1 MLTGSVPASLR
12 PQTEGIG
19 EVAIGL
25 AAGAGAPVAG
35 LILAFGDFTTLPMRS
50 GVCSLASLRLG
61 RTVTSSPSPRGE
73 LLRRQPVRS
82 SDDSDDERS
91 GRPVRMEPQVALAY
105 QVVGQGPIDLLYMQS
120 SISNVEVNWEHPML
134 AGFLR
139 ELAGIG
145 RLIVADRRGL
155 GCSER
160 FTPGDTPPIETLI
173 DDVLGCSMTQ
183 GRSDQS

>member
-12 PQTEGIG
+12 PLTEGIG
-19 EVAIGL
+19 EVAMGL

-35 LILAFGDFTTLPMRS
+35 LILAFGDFTLFRCARGCVRSPRS
-50 GVCSLASLRLG
+50 GS
-61 RTVTSSPSPRGE
+61 
-73 LLRRQPVRS
+73 
-82 SDDSDDERS
+82 DERS
-91 GRPVRMEPQVALAY
+91 HRARLRAVSSFAVSRSEVVTIPTMSGADVRYAWNHEVALAY
-105 QVVGQGPIDLLYMQS
+105 QVLGQGPIDLLYMQS
-120 SISNVEVNWEHPML
+120 SISNMEVNWEHPML

-173 DDVLGCSMTQ
+173 DDVWGA
-183 GRSDQS
+183 R

>member
-1 MLTGSVPASLR
+1 
-12 PQTEGIG
+12 
-19 EVAIGL
+19 
-25 AAGAGAPVAG
+25 
-35 LILAFGDFTTLPMRS
+35 
-50 GVCSLASLRLG
+50 
-61 RTVTSSPSPRGE
+61 
-73 LLRRQPVRS
+73 
-82 SDDSDDERS
+82 
-91 GRPVRMEPQVALAY
+91 VALAY

-160 FTPGDTPPIETLI
+160 FTPGDTP
-173 DDVLGCSMTQ
+173 
-183 GRSDQS
+183 RSRR